1 MPELLF
7 KDEVYNIVGAAMEV
21 HNMLGSGFLEAVY
34 QEALA
39 IEFRLR
45 GIPFTEQLLLQ
56 LEFKGHPLKCKYVP
70 DYLCYEEII
79 VEIKALKQC
88 GPNEEAQI
96 INALKAAKKRV
107 GVLINFGEQSL
118 YWKRYVN

>member
-1 MPELLF
+1 MAELLF

-21 HNMLGSGFLEAVY
+21 HDVLGPGFLEAVY

-45 GIPFTEQLLLQ
+45 DIPFIEQPQ
-56 LEFKGHPLKCKYVP
+56 LHLAFKGQPLKSTYKP
-70 DYLCYEEII
+70 DFLCYEEII
-79 VEIKALKQC
+79 VEIKALSKC
-88 GPNEEAQI
+88 GENEEAQI
-96 INALKAAKKRV
+96 INAIKAAKKRV
-107 GVLINFGEQSL
+107 GVLINFGEPSL